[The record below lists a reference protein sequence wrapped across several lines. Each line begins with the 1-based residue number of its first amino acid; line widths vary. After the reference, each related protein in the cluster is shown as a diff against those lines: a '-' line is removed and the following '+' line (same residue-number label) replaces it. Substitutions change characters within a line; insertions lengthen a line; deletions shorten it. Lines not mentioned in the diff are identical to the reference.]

1 MTIEKRTQT
10 SWRAKQMVNGKMYS
24 ATFDHK
30 PTNKEAEAAL
40 REKIIFS
47 GERVNGSMTFK
58 EASIAY
64 VTMKENILSPNTV
77 RDYLLMPGRCSPW
90 FIEMKID
97 DIDQIAINRQVNEW
111 AARVSAKT
119 VHNYHGFITTVMNT
133 FRPHFRIATTLPQV
147 RTPEP
152 YIPDDEEVTI
162 IMDAISPQF
171 KIPFILSVF
180 GLRRG
185 EICALQ
191 PSDIVGNKLILNK
204 AIAIDKNRKIVTK
217 VTKTTAS
224 DRKIDIPP
232 GLAKFIQDTGYVY
245 KGHPNSITKH
255 ITRIQKKLGIEHFPL
270 HKMRH
275 YFASKMLTITDVK
288 TIIKMGGWKTDHV
301 MKTIYAH
308 SLKSEYERANEEAAK
323 QLSEAVFL
331 DKFLG

>member
-1 MTIEKRTQT
+1 
-10 SWRAKQMVNGKMYS
+10 MVNGRMFY

-30 PTNKEAEAAL
+30 PTNKEAEAVL

-64 VTMKENILSPNTV
+64 VTMKENILSPGV
-77 RDYLLMPGRCSPW
+77 VADYLKMPGRCAQW
-90 FIEMKID
+90 FIDMKID

-111 AARVSAKT
+111 AARLKPKT
-119 VHNYHGFITTVMNT
+119 VHNYHGFITVVLGT
-133 FRPHFRIATTLPQV
+133 FRPHFKICTTLPQI
-147 RTPEP
+147 RKQEP
-152 YIPDDEEVTI
+152 YIPEDEEVVT
-162 IMDAISPQF
+162 IMDSISEQF
-171 KIPFILSVF
+171 KIPFILSVY

-191 PSDIVGNKLILNK
+191 PTDIVGDKMFVNK
-204 AIAIDKNRKIVTK
+204 AIVKDKNNNYVLKS
-217 VTKTTAS
+217 TKTTAS
-224 DRKIDIPP
+224 DRVLDIPH
-232 GLAKFIQDTGYVY
+232 GLAEYLSQAECIY

-275 YFASKMLTITDVK
+275 YFASKMSTITDVK
-288 TIIKMGGWKTDHV
+288 TILKMGGWKTDYV
-301 MKTIYAH
+301 YKTVYAH
-308 SLKSEYERANEEAAK
+308 SMKKEYERACKEAAT